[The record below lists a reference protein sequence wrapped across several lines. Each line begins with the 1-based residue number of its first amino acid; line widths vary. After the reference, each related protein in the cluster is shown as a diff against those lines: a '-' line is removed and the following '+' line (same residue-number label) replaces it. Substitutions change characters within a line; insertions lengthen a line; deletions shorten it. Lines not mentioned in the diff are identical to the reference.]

1 MKIRL
6 ATLLAV
12 VMLISVGVSNE
23 SQTSAK
29 ITGVFPVTPATGRA
43 PRTSTLP
50 AGYSSPVS
58 NDPAIDEAELFDPAP
73 SPQEARRA
81 DTARAASRR
90 KVKDDAG
97 PADKSKVNGKVNGT
111 VNGKGMTWVHRFS
124 NAQTGTVNVGCSG
137 CDAYKGDTEC
147 SKPLPV
153 LCIYKPTPAFPLPVG
168 VNNSDIYNRWAG
180 GVVATTAP
188 VPGNTF
194 ADSAAV
200 SAYCK
205 AQFGNGWRVA
215 EFHDG
220 WGWDFQAYG
229 GTVSAPAVPSTRFWV
244 HINDQPAG
252 NCWKQ

>member
-1 MKIRL
+1 MKNRL

-12 VMLISVGVSNE
+12 AMLISVGVFNE
-23 SQTSAK
+23 LHTSAK
-29 ITGVFPVTPATGRA
+29 IAGDFPRHPALERA
-43 PRTSTLP
+43 PRTSSSRID
-50 AGYSSPVS
+50 YSSPS
-58 NDPAIDEAELFDPAP
+58 ASDLAINEAALFNRAP

-81 DTARAASRR
+81 DNARAASQR
-90 KVKDDAG
+90 KVKDSAG
-97 PADKSKVNGKVNGT
+97 SADKSK
-111 VNGKGMTWVHRFS
+111 VNGKGMTWVHRSS

-168 VNNSDIYNRWAG
+168 LNNSSIYDKWSG

-188 VPGNTF
+188 IAGSAF
-194 ADSAAV
+194 ADTAAV

-244 HINDQPAG
+244 NINDQPAG